1 MVHRTGER
9 NGLHKSDETLS
20 YYLHVEGNCVS
31 SQGSSSAF
39 LFLPPFSM
47 GWVASVGWGGG
58 AEGLEWGISGEL
70 NLRGNNLFL
79 IQTQSLFF
87 DARHFFARIS
97 ASRRNKVV
105 LIYVNGGHYGYVH
118 IQLE

>member
-1 MVHRTGER
+1 MIIYI
-9 NGLHKSDETLS
+9 S
-20 YYLHVEGNCVS
+20 YYS
-31 SQGSSSAF
+31 DKKSSSCLAGNHGYDNIYK
-39 LFLPPFSM
+39 SM
-47 GWVASVGWGGG
+47 HVHKLCT
-58 AEGLEWGISGEL
+58 LEWGISGEL

-87 DARHFFARIS
+87 DARHFFARVS

-118 IQLE
+118 IQLG

>member
-1 MVHRTGER
+1 MDFTKVTKHCLIICMSKVIVYLLREAALLFCFCR
-9 NGLHKSDETLS
+9 LS
-20 YYLHVEGNCVS
+20 LWGG
-31 SQGSSSAF
+31 SQALG
-39 LFLPPFSM
+39 
-47 GWVASVGWGGG
+47 GGG
-58 AEGLEWGISGEL
+58 AEGLEWGISEEF

-79 IQTQSLFF
+79 IQTQSLFY
-87 DARHFFARIS
+87 DARHFFARVS